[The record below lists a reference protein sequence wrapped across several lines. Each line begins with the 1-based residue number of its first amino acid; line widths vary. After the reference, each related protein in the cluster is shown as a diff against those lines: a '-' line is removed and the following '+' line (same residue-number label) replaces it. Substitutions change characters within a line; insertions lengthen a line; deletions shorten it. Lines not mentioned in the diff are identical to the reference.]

1 MLLTPSVLWLSLGV
15 VLLIVEVVTG
25 GFWIGFFGV
34 GGLVTALALWTD
46 AIAGLNAQI
55 AVFLLASILPL
66 VVLRKPLKA
75 WLDRDAQASRINDAA
90 GQLAVVVQDIVPPG
104 MGRVEYQGSTW
115 EAESA
120 AGERLAATTR
130 VRIVGQDGT
139 RLSVR
144 AISG

>member
-1 MLLTPSVLWLSLGV
+1 MMFPPFVLWLSLGV

-46 AIAGLNAQI
+46 AIAGLNAQL
-55 AVFLLASILPL
+55 AVFLLASVLPL
-66 VVLRKPLKA
+66 AVLRKPLMA
-75 WLDRDAQASRINDAA
+75 WLNRDAQATRINDAA
-90 GQLAVVVQDIVPPG
+90 GQIAVVVQDIVPPG
-104 MGRVEYQGSTW
+104 VGRVEYQGSTW

-120 AGERLAATTR
+120 AGERLTANTR
-130 VRIVGQDGT
+130 VQIVRQDGT

>member
-1 MLLTPSVLWLSLGV
+1 MFPPFVIWLSLGV
-15 VLLIVEVVTG
+15 GLLIVEVVTG

-34 GGLVTALALWTD
+34 GGLVTALVLWTEV
-46 AIAGLNAQI
+46 IAGLNAQI
-55 AVFLLASILPL
+55 AVFLLASVLPL

-75 WLDRDAQASRINDAA
+75 WLDRDAQANRINDAA

-130 VRIVGQDGT
+130 VQIVRQDGT

-144 AISG
+144 ALSR